1 MVGDSPHSIYRSLL
15 YVVRVAL
22 DDPRTFM
29 MVRYRNDDSDGD
41 STILLTPAT
50 QSTRQNRS
58 NKKKCYCAILSCVG
72 TLIVLVAVA
81 TIVLIA
87 FHAQCKITW

>member
-1 MVGDSPHSIYRSLL
+1 
-15 YVVRVAL
+15 
-22 DDPRTFM
+22 

-41 STILLTPAT
+41 SAILLTSGNR
-50 QSTRQNRS
+50 STRENQS

-87 FHAQCKITW
+87 FHASCKITW